1 MYYCNPIN
9 IPYRYQ
15 YVKKDDRAV
24 IYREAADPS
33 LVVFHGKYYMFPSM
47 TKGYLVSEDMVNWQV
62 KKLQGLPVYDYA
74 PDVRV
79 MGNTCISVHPAEM
92 PIVIFTGQKIRNQV
106 SLKK

>member
-33 LVVFHGKYYMFPSM
+33 LGSISWKILYVSIHDKRIFSQRGYGK
-47 TKGYLVSEDMVNWQV
+47 LASE
-62 KKLQGLPVYDYA
+62 KIAGITGL
-74 PDVRV
+74 
-79 MGNTCISVHPAEM
+79 
-92 PIVIFTGQKIRNQV
+92 
-106 SLKK
+106 

>member
-1 MYYCNPIN
+1 MQSD
-9 IPYRYQ
+9 Q
-15 YVKKDDRAV
+15 YTLSLSVCKKDDRAV

-33 LVVFHGKYYMFPSM
+33 LVVFHEKYYMFPSM
-47 TKGYLVSEDMVNWQV
+47 TKGYFVSEDMVNWQV

-79 MGNTCISVHPAEM
+79 MGEYLYFSASRRDANC
-92 PIVIFTGQKIRNQV
+92 VIFTGQKIRNQV

>member
-33 LVVFHGKYYMFPSM
+33 WKILYVSIHDKRIFCQRGYGK
-47 TKGYLVSEDMVNWQV
+47 LASE
-62 KKLQGLPVYDYA
+62 KIAGITGL
-74 PDVRV
+74 
-79 MGNTCISVHPAEM
+79 
-92 PIVIFTGQKIRNQV
+92 
-106 SLKK
+106 

>member
-33 LVVFHGKYYMFPSM
+33 LVVFHEKYYMFPSM
-47 TKGYLVSEDMVNWQV
+47 TKGYFVSEDMVNWQV
-62 KKLQGLPVYDYA
+62 KKLQGY
-74 PDVRV
+74 RF
-79 MGNTCISVHPAEM
+79 MIM
-92 PIVIFTGQKIRNQV
+92 PRMCA
-106 SLKK
+106 